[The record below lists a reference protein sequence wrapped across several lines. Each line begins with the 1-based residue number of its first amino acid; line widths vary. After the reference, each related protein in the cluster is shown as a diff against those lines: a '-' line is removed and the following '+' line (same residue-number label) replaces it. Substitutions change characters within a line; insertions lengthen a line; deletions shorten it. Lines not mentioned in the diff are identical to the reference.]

1 MDLKNISKVKHN
13 PSNRALTLPMLTVAV
28 LFLMGLWGCLA
39 IYNATAF
46 QYSPFQYAGRQLIWL
61 ILGIFVLCITS
72 KISFERYEKRLWTIA
87 AIAYLSLIL
96 VLLIGSRINGMRGWF
111 NLGFCL
117 IQPSE
122 ISKPVFIMTLCYF
135 IKKELPP
142 FKLFCTLSGVTLLW
156 CMPLLLQPDFG
167 TMLIYII
174 GFLSVYFLAGGK
186 IFYLFPSLMCIIPVS
201 IYIYKTTPYIASRIT
216 GFLNPTA
223 HATGAGWHILQ
234 FQYTIARGGFSGNN
248 WGKSMWSNAY
258 LPLSYSDSS
267 FASIVEAIGFIGT
280 LPVILGFCAI
290 AYAGYRLSK
299 SAKTASR
306 KIFIYSMAVTI
317 TSQALIHMSVNVGLL
332 PPTGITL
339 PMFSY
344 GGSSLISI
352 MLCFGF
358 ILSASNHE
366 KHENQ
371 NESKENL
378 SKESK
383 ALH

>member
-1 MDLKNISKVKHN
+1 MELETKNSEEQVIRS
-13 PSNRALTLPMLTVAV
+13 RALTLPMLTVAV

-61 ILGIFVLCITS
+61 ILGIGLLWATS
-72 KISFERYEKRLWTIA
+72 RIPFEKYEKHLWKLTVV
-87 AIAYLSLIL
+87 AYLSLIL
-96 VLLIGSRINGMRGWF
+96 VLTVGSKINGMRGWF

-122 ISKPVFIMTLCYF
+122 LSKPVFILTLCYF
-135 IKKELPP
+135 IRKELPP
-142 FKLFCTLSGVTLLW
+142 LKLFLSLGAVTLLW
-156 CMPLLLQPDFG
+156 CIPLSLQPDFG
-167 TMLIYII
+167 TLMVYII

-186 IFYLFPSLMCIIPVS
+186 ILYLVPTFIAAIPFS

-216 GFLNPTA
+216 GFLNPSA
-223 HATGAGWHILQ
+223 DPTGAGWHILQ
-234 FQYTIARGGFSGNN
+234 FQYTLARGGFSGQS

-267 FASIVEAIGFIGT
+267 FASLVEAIGFVGT
-280 LPVILGFCAI
+280 IPVILGFCAI
-290 AYAGYRLSK
+290 AYAGYRLSQRTRNIK
-299 SAKTASR
+299 R
-306 KIFIYSMAVTI
+306 RIFIYSMAVTI
-317 TSQALIHMSVNVGLL
+317 ASQALIHMSVNVGLL

-352 MLCFGF
+352 MLSFGI
-358 ILSASNHE
+358 ILSASKE
-366 KHENQ
+366 KSEQ
-371 NESKENL
+371 IEDV
-378 SKESK
+378 
-383 ALH
+383 